1 MDQLHS
7 CFHSFCRDKYLL
19 CDQGFLE
26 CNYLSPHTPIKW
38 SVRAGWQ
45 VEAVYVHNLI
55 MTARRRSKFIC
66 PLWWIIL
73 IQPCAKLTFC
83 VAKFINLSLGKVR
96 NIFPFFCFLSG
107 HWDNIHQLQ
116 QPLRDWNCCWG
127 QTLAFIFLSSL
138 LTQPSNHT
146 LLTIA
151 ASQVLVS
158 HLSWTSNQPVNSL
171 SLYKSPVQ
179 ILYNASIFLNQLC

>member
-1 MDQLHS
+1 MQLFVSPYAHYIKMISHS
-7 CFHSFCRDKYLL
+7 KMTGRGWHQYL
-19 CDQGFLE
+19 
-26 CNYLSPHTPIKW
+26 
-38 SVRAGWQ
+38 
-45 VEAVYVHNLI
+45 YVHNLI

-66 PLWWIIL
+66 PLRWIIL
-73 IQPCAKLTFC
+73 IQRCAKLTFC

-107 HWDNIHQLQ
+107 HRDNIHQLQ
-116 QPLRDWNCCWG
+116 QPLRDWNCRWG

-158 HLSWTSNQPVNSL
+158 KPLIVNFKPTCQQFVSL
-171 SLYKSPVQ
+171 QEPRADSLQ
-179 ILYNASIFLNQLC
+179 CLYIS